1 MANLRLKTAVPKQI
15 DPIALSFLNT
25 LKKSGLGKYVSLG
38 GALGLALYHEFRPT
52 KDVVAWWISDVNEE
66 ERDKLIQVLK
76 DTLEQFGSV
85 EERQFGDVVS
95 LDLHKGGHVVFNFQ
109 IARRSTQLRPTIS
122 SPWKPVA
129 LDSFE
134 DLVASKMTALV
145 ERGIPRDFLDIYGI
159 CSNDLCSVNQCW
171 QLWKAREEKRGALS
185 VDSKVAKNAVLMHL
199 KRIERMR
206 PLDSIKDN
214 KARHRA
220 ETVRE
225 WFKNEFCFPKN

>member
-1 MANLRLKTAVPKQI
+1 MAM
-15 DPIALSFLNT
+15 
-25 LKKSGLGKYVSLG
+25 
-38 GALGLALYHEFRPT
+38 YHEFRPT
-52 KDVVAWWISDVNEE
+52 KDVDAWWTSDANEE

-85 EERQFGDVVS
+85 EERRFGDVVC
-95 LDLHKGGHVVFNFQ
+95 LDLHKGGQVVFNFQ
-109 IARRSTQLRPTIS
+109 IARRSAQLRPTIS

-145 ERGIPRDFLDIYGI
+145 ERGIPRDFLDIYEI
-159 CSNDLCSVNQCW
+159 CINHLCSVNQCW
-171 QLWKAREEKRGALS
+171 QLWKAREEKRGAKS
-185 VDSKVAKNAVLMHL
+185 IDSKVAKNAVLMHL

-206 PLDSIKDN
+206 PLDLVKDN
-214 KARHRA
+214 KAREHA

-225 WFKNEFCFPKN
+225 WFKNEFCFQKD